1 MAESPEELQRRLEY
15 TARQKAL
22 YDYNTMMEES
32 YERGIEWGKQQGKKE
47 RDMELVQKMRAKGV
61 DESFI
66 KQFFGNV

>member
-32 YERGIEWGKQQGKKE
+32 YERGKTDRDREIVKQ
-47 RDMELVQKMRAKGV
+47 MRADGV
-61 DESFI
+61 DENI
-66 KQFFGNV
+66 IRKYFGADLTV